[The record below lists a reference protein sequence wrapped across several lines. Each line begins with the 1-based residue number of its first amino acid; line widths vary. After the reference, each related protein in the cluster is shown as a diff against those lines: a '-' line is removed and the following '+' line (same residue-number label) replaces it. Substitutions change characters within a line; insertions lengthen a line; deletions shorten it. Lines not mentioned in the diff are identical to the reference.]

1 MTLVGD
7 FRARGFAVCALETA
21 FGVGAT
27 APVDALRPRG
37 FAACLGPARWV
48 GVTLL
53 AGVVRRRYGIPD
65 FATRL
70 GVVSAGI
77 LA

>member
-21 FGVGAT
+21 IGVGAT

-37 FAACLGPARWV
+37 FVVFLGPSPWV

-53 AGVVRRRYGIPD
+53 AGVVRRRDGIPD

-70 GVVSAGI
+70 GAVSAGI